1 MYVWHAFGFVA
12 AALVIAAFC
21 MEDILH
27 LRIVALASN
36 IAFFTYGLGL
46 GLMPVWLLHLALL
59 PINLYRLWQVN
70 KTVGKHSMEGRVRVR
85 VGVRRASVRYRVR
98 SQRIRPIDAASR

>member
-27 LRIVALASN
+27 LRIVGSECAD
-36 IAFFTYGLGL
+36 F
-46 GLMPVWLLHLALL
+46 LH
-59 PINLYRLWQVN
+59 
-70 KTVGKHSMEGRVRVR
+70 K
-85 VGVRRASVRYRVR
+85 
-98 SQRIRPIDAASR
+98 